1 MTILFI
7 WLVVAVI
14 IMATCCYAI
23 GRVLS
28 EKEKDEIG
36 PLLVM
41 SAVGSIFWPIFL
53 VASIVSAPFV
63 IPYKLGVRRKNINKN
78 KEKMWDT
85 LKK

>member
-1 MTILFI
+1 
-7 WLVVAVI
+7 
-14 IMATCCYAI
+14 MATCCYAI
-23 GRVLS
+23 GRGLS